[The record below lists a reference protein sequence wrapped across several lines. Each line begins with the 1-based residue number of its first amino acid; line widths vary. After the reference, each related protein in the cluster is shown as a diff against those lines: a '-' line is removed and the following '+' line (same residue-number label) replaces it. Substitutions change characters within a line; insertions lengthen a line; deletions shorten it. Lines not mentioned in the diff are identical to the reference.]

1 MGSFRYVHILIGEIH
16 RYHYEMQ
23 SNLNE
28 NDQPGRVNVVK
39 TEENKIMAEMPLQ
52 EVRRYSCW

>member
-1 MGSFRYVHILIGEIH
+1 MGYFRYVHILIGVIH

-28 NDQPGRVNVVK
+28 NDQPGRVNAMK
-39 TEENKIMAEMPLQ
+39 TEENKIMAKNAT
-52 EVRRYSCW
+52 SGSI

>member
-1 MGSFRYVHILIGEIH
+1 MGYFRYVHILIGEIH

-39 TEENKIMAEMPLQ
+39 TEENKIMAKITLQ
-52 EVRRYSCW
+52 EARRYSC